1 VVLLVPLTPQTRGMV
16 GEAKFAK
23 MKPTATLMNAAR
35 GQVVDTAALLRVLD
49 ERKTASA
56 AFDVTDPEPLPGHAL
71 TARAF

>member
-1 VVLLVPLTPQTRGMV
+1 
-16 GEAKFAK
+16 